1 MPFLAKNILMFSR
14 MKSLFRNVFS
24 QQRSDRELDD
34 EVRAYVEAL
43 TEEKMRQGRT
53 PEEARR
59 AARIE
64 LGGIEQVKEEVR
76 EVRAGAWLDSLLQDL
91 RYGARMLRKNPG
103 FTAITVLTL
112 ALGIGANTAIFS
124 VVNAVLLR
132 PLPYTNPQQLIMIKE
147 SSQRVGVHSL
157 SYPDFLDWR
166 TQSRTVA
173 QMALLN
179 NRAFNLSGVAQP
191 ENIEGYAVSP
201 NCLSLLGVRPFLG
214 RDFVPSEEAP
224 GTAPV
229 VMLSY
234 PLWQSHLGA
243 DPDAIGKTITLDGRS
258 FTIIG
263 VLPPNFRLDDKT
275 DAIAPIGVWAAD
287 MMDRGDRGDMEVLGR
302 LAPGSTFQQTRAELD
317 TIAINLQK
325 AYPVLNAGVGISVTT
340 VRDQL
345 VGDTRPAIL
354 VLFGAVVFVLLIA
367 CVNVANLFLVRG
379 AARSKEIAIRQA
391 CGASRSRLVRQML
404 TESFL
409 LAAVGGALGIL
420 VGALGVF
427 GLKHLISTDMLRGI
441 NLAVD
446 RNVML
451 FTAAMVVLVAIAF
464 GLVPAWEASQPRVQ
478 ETLKEGGRGCTSS
491 VAQHRLR
498 GLLAMAETALALIL
512 LVGAGLMMKSMY
524 RLLKVN
530 PGFQSDRV
538 LTMEIDLRT
547 IHYSKSPARINFWQ
561 QLLEK
566 VRAIPG
572 VENASIGTALPL
584 AGSHNRGD
592 ITIEGIPVPDIG
604 NFPHPD
610 YHYIS
615 ADYTTVLGIPLMRG
629 RTFTDADTETA
640 PRVGLINAT
649 MARRYWPKEDPLGKR
664 FHWGRP
670 VWNDP
675 WITIVGVV
683 GDTKL
688 YGLSNPA
695 RLEIYLPFRQEPPT
709 DMYLILRSAIDP
721 ASLTLSVRSAV
732 AAIDRDQPVFGVI
745 TMRQLVDNSVSTPHL
760 TLVLLNLFSGL
771 ALVLAAVGIYGVIS
785 YSVQQRT
792 HEIGI
797 RMALGARR
805 SNVLHLIVGQ
815 GVKLAAV
822 GIVIGIAAALGLMR
836 LMSSLLFG
844 VSANDPVTFTAAAL
858 VLLFVAIA
866 ACYIPA
872 RRAIAVD
879 PMNALRYE

>member
-1 MPFLAKNILMFSR
+1 MLRPSR
-14 MKSLFRNVFS
+14 MKSFLRNIFAKR
-24 QQRSDRELDD
+24 QNDRELDV
-34 EVRAYVEAL
+34 EVRAYVETLA
-43 TEEKMRQGRT
+43 EEKMREGMT

-59 AARIE
+59 AARLE

-76 EVRAGAWLDSLLQDL
+76 DVRTGAWLDSLLQDL
-91 RYGARMLRKNPG
+91 RYGARMLRKNPA
-103 FTAITVLTL
+103 FTAIALLTL

-132 PLPYTNPQQLIMIKE
+132 PLPYSNPQQLIVIKE
-147 SSQRVGVHSL
+147 SSQRVGVHSS

-166 TQSRTVA
+166 TQSKTIS

-214 RDFVPSEEAP
+214 RDFLPSEEVP

-234 PLWQSHLGA
+234 ALWQSHLGA
-243 DPDAIGKTITLDGRS
+243 NPDAIGKTITLDGRS
-258 FTIIG
+258 FTIVG

-275 DAIAPIGVWAAD
+275 DAIAPIGIWAAD
-287 MMDRGDRGDMEVLGR
+287 LMDRGDRGDMEALGR
-302 LAPGSTFQQTRAELD
+302 LAPGSTFQQARAELD

-340 VRDQL
+340 LRDQL

-379 AARSKEIAIRQA
+379 AARSKEIAVRQA
-391 CGASRSRLVRQML
+391 CGASRTRVVRQML

-409 LAAVGGALGIL
+409 LAAIGGVLGIL
-420 VGALGVF
+420 VGALGVI
-427 GLKHLISTDMLRGI
+427 GLKHLISTDMLQGMNI
-441 NLAVD
+441 GVD

-464 GLVPAWEASQPRVQ
+464 GLVPAWQAAQPRVQ
-478 ETLKEGGRGCTSS
+478 ETLQEGGRSATSS
-491 VAQHRLR
+491 PAQHRLR
-498 GLLAMAETALALIL
+498 GVLAMAETALALIL

-530 PGFQSDRV
+530 PGFQSDHV
-538 LTMEIDLRT
+538 LAMEMDLRT
-547 IHYSKSPARINFWQ
+547 AQYSKSPAIINFWQ

-566 VRAIPG
+566 VRAISG
-572 VENASIGTALPL
+572 VENAAIGTAVPL
-584 AGSHNRGD
+584 TGSHNRAD

-604 NFPHPD
+604 TFPHPD

-615 ADYTTVLGIPLMRG
+615 ADYTSVLNIPLMRG
-629 RTFTDADTETA
+629 RNFTGADTETA
-640 PRVGLINAT
+640 ALVGLINTT
-649 MARRYWPKEDPLGKR
+649 MARRYWPNEDPVGKR

-670 VWNDP
+670 GSKDP

-688 YGLSNPA
+688 YGLANPS
-695 RLEIYLPFRQEPPT
+695 RLEIYLPFRQEPQT
-709 DMYLILRSAIDP
+709 DMYLILRSAVDP
-721 ASLTLSVRSAV
+721 ASLISSVRSAV
-732 AAIDRDQPVFGVI
+732 AAIDRDQPVFSVI
-745 TMRQLVDNSVSTPHL
+745 TMRQLIDNSVSTPHL
-760 TLVLLNLFSGL
+760 TLVLLGLFSGL
-771 ALVLAAVGIYGVIS
+771 ALVLAAIGIYGVIS

-797 RMALGARR
+797 RMALGAQR
-805 SNVLHLIVGQ
+805 SNVLRLVVGQ
-815 GVKLAAV
+815 AVKLAAL
-822 GIVIGIAAALGLMR
+822 GIVIGITAALGLMR
-836 LMSSLLFG
+836 LITSLLFG
-844 VSANDPVTFTAAAL
+844 VSANDPLTFTAAAL
-858 VLLFVAIA
+858 VLLFVAIV

>member
-1 MPFLAKNILMFSR
+1 VLRPSR
-14 MKSLFRNVFS
+14 MKSFLRNIFAKR
-24 QQRSDRELDD
+24 QNDRELDD
-34 EVRAYVEAL
+34 EVRAYVETLA
-43 TEEKMRQGRT
+43 EEKMREGMT

-59 AARIE
+59 AARLE

-76 EVRAGAWLDSLLQDL
+76 DIRTGAWLDSLLQDL
-91 RYGARMLRKNPG
+91 HYGARMLRKNPA
-103 FTAITVLTL
+103 FTAIALLTL

-132 PLPYTNPQQLIMIKE
+132 PLPYANPQQLIAIKE
-147 SSQRVGVHSL
+147 SSQRVGVHST

-166 TQSRTVA
+166 TQSKTIS

-214 RDFVPSEEAP
+214 RDFLPSEEVP

-229 VMLSY
+229 VMMSY
-234 PLWQSHLGA
+234 ALWQSHLGA
-243 DPDAIGKTITLDGRS
+243 NPDAIGKTITLDGRS
-258 FTIIG
+258 FTIVG

-275 DAIAPIGVWAAD
+275 DAIAPVGIWGAD
-287 MMDRGDRGDMEVLGR
+287 MMDRGDRGDMEALGR
-302 LAPGSTFQQTRAELD
+302 LAPGSTFQQARAELD

-325 AYPVLNAGVGISVTT
+325 TYPVLNAGVGISVTT
-340 VRDQL
+340 LRDQL

-379 AARSKEIAIRQA
+379 AARSKEIAVRQA
-391 CGASRSRLVRQML
+391 CGASRRRVVRQML

-409 LAAVGGALGIL
+409 LAAIGGVLGIL
-420 VGALGVF
+420 VGALGVI
-427 GLKHLISTDMLRGI
+427 GLKHLISTDMLQGI
-441 NLAVD
+441 NIAVD

-464 GLVPAWEASQPRVQ
+464 GLVPAWQASQPRVQ
-478 ETLKEGGRGCTSS
+478 ETLKEGGRSATSS
-491 VAQHRLR
+491 PAQHRLR
-498 GLLAMAETALALIL
+498 GVLAMAETALALIL

-538 LTMEIDLRT
+538 LTMEMDLRT
-547 IHYSKSPARINFWQ
+547 AQYSKSPARINFWQ

-572 VENASIGTALPL
+572 VENAAIGTAVPL
-584 AGSHNRGD
+584 TGSHNRAD
-592 ITIEGIPVPDIG
+592 ITIEGIPVLDIG
-604 NFPHPD
+604 TFPHPD

-615 ADYTTVLGIPLMRG
+615 ADYTRVLNIPLMHG
-629 RTFTDADTETA
+629 RNFSGADTETA
-640 PRVGLINAT
+640 ALVGLINTT
-649 MARRYWPKEDPLGKR
+649 MARRYWPKEDPVGKR

-670 VWNDP
+670 GSKDP

-688 YGLSNPA
+688 YGLANPS
-695 RLEIYLPFRQEPPT
+695 RLEIYLPFRQEPQT
-709 DMYLILRSAIDP
+709 DMYLILRSAVDP
-721 ASLTLSVRSAV
+721 ASLTSSVRSAV
-732 AAIDRDQPVFGVI
+732 AAIDRDQPVFSVI
-745 TMRQLVDNSVSTPHL
+745 TMRQLLDNSVSTPHL
-760 TLVLLNLFSGL
+760 TLVLLGLFSGL
-771 ALVLAAVGIYGVIS
+771 ALVLAAIGIYGVIS

-797 RMALGARR
+797 RMALGAQR
-805 SNVLHLIVGQ
+805 SNVLRLVVGQ
-815 GVKLAAV
+815 GVILAAV
-822 GIVIGIAAALGLMR
+822 GIVIGITAALGLMR
-836 LMSSLLFG
+836 LITSLLFG
-844 VSANDPVTFTAAAL
+844 VSPDDPLTFTAAAL

>member
-1 MPFLAKNILMFSR
+1 MLRPSR
-14 MKSLFRNVFS
+14 MKSFLRNIFAKR
-24 QQRSDRELDD
+24 QNDRELDD
-34 EVRAYVEAL
+34 EVRAYVETLA
-43 TEEKMRQGRT
+43 EEKMREGMT

-59 AARIE
+59 AARLE

-76 EVRAGAWLDSLLQDL
+76 DIRTGAWLDSLLQDL
-91 RYGARMLRKNPG
+91 HYGARMLRKNPA
-103 FTAITVLTL
+103 FTAIALLTL

-132 PLPYTNPQQLIMIKE
+132 PLPYANPQQLIAIKE
-147 SSQRVGVHSL
+147 SSQRVGVHST

-166 TQSRTVA
+166 TQSKTIS

-214 RDFVPSEEAP
+214 RDFLPSEEVP

-229 VMLSY
+229 VMMSY
-234 PLWQSHLGA
+234 ALWQSHLGA
-243 DPDAIGKTITLDGRS
+243 NPDAIGKTITLDGRS
-258 FTIIG
+258 FTIVG

-275 DAIAPIGVWAAD
+275 DAIAPVGIWGAD
-287 MMDRGDRGDMEVLGR
+287 MMDRGDRGDMEALGR
-302 LAPGSTFQQTRAELD
+302 LAPGSTFQQARAELD

-325 AYPVLNAGVGISVTT
+325 TYPVLNAGVGISVTT
-340 VRDQL
+340 LRDQL

-379 AARSKEIAIRQA
+379 AARSKEIAVRQA
-391 CGASRSRLVRQML
+391 CGASRRRVVRQML

-409 LAAVGGALGIL
+409 LAAIGGVLGIL
-420 VGALGVF
+420 VGALGVI
-427 GLKHLISTDMLRGI
+427 GLKHLISTDMLQGI
-441 NLAVD
+441 NIAVD

-464 GLVPAWEASQPRVQ
+464 GLVPAWQASQPRVQ
-478 ETLKEGGRGCTSS
+478 ETLKEGGRSATSS
-491 VAQHRLR
+491 PAQHRLR
-498 GLLAMAETALALIL
+498 GVLAMAETALALIL

-538 LTMEIDLRT
+538 LTMEMDLRT
-547 IHYSKSPARINFWQ
+547 AQYSKSPARINFWQ

-572 VENASIGTALPL
+572 VENAAIGTAVPL
-584 AGSHNRGD
+584 TGSHNRAD
-592 ITIEGIPVPDIG
+592 ITIEGIPVLDIG
-604 NFPHPD
+604 TFPHPD

-615 ADYTTVLGIPLMRG
+615 ADYTRVLNIPLMHG
-629 RTFTDADTETA
+629 RNFSGADTETA
-640 PRVGLINAT
+640 ALVGLINTT
-649 MARRYWPKEDPLGKR
+649 MARRYWPKEDPVGKR

-670 VWNDP
+670 GSKDP

-688 YGLSNPA
+688 YGLANPS
-695 RLEIYLPFRQEPPT
+695 RLEIYLPFRQEPQT
-709 DMYLILRSAIDP
+709 DMYLILRSAVDP
-721 ASLTLSVRSAV
+721 ASLTSSVRSAV
-732 AAIDRDQPVFGVI
+732 AAIDRDQPVFSVI
-745 TMRQLVDNSVSTPHL
+745 TMRQLLDNSVSTPHL
-760 TLVLLNLFSGL
+760 TLVLLGLFSGL
-771 ALVLAAVGIYGVIS
+771 ALVLAAIGIYGVIS
-785 YSVQQRT
+785 HSVQQRT

-797 RMALGARR
+797 RMALGAQR
-805 SNVLHLIVGQ
+805 SNVLRLVVGQ
-815 GVKLAAV
+815 GVILAAV
-822 GIVIGIAAALGLMR
+822 GIVIGITAALGLMR
-836 LMSSLLFG
+836 LITSLLFG
-844 VSANDPVTFTAAAL
+844 VSPDDPLTFTAAAL

>member
-1 MPFLAKNILMFSR
+1 MPVIARIGSTL
-14 MKSLFRNVFS
+14 RNLLRKTRND
-24 QQRSDRELDD
+24 QELDA
-34 EVRAYVEAL
+34 EVRGYVELLA
-43 TEEKMRQGRT
+43 EEKLRNGMKPG
-53 PEEARR
+53 EAQR
-59 AARIE
+59 AARLE
-64 LGGIEQVKEEVR
+64 LGGIEQVKEDVR
-76 EVRAGAWLDSLLQDL
+76 EARAGAWLDSLLQDL
-91 RYGARMLRKNPG
+91 RYGARMLRKDPG
-103 FTAITVLTL
+103 FTAIAVLTL

-132 PLPYTNPQQLIMIKE
+132 PLPYLNPQQLIVIKE
-147 SSQRVGVHSL
+147 MSQRVGVHSL

-166 TQSRTVA
+166 TQSRTIP

-179 NRAFNLSGVAQP
+179 NRSFNLSGVAQP
-191 ENIEGYAVSP
+191 ENIDGYAVSP
-201 NCLSLLGVRPFLG
+201 NCLSMLGVRPFLG
-214 RDFVPSEEAP
+214 RDFLPSEEAP

-234 PLWQSHLGA
+234 ALWQSHLGA

-258 FTIIG
+258 FTIVG
-263 VLPPNFRLDDKT
+263 VLPPNLRLDEQT
-275 DAIAPIGVWAAD
+275 DAIAPIGVWAGD
-287 MMDRGDRGDMEVLGR
+287 IMERGDRGDMEVLGR
-302 LAPGSTFQQTRAELD
+302 LAHGSTFQQARAELD

-340 VRDQL
+340 LRDQL

-379 AARSKEIAIRQA
+379 AARSREIAIRQA
-391 CGASRSRLVRQML
+391 CGASRNRVIRQML

-409 LAAVGGALGIL
+409 LAAIGGALGIL

-427 GLKHLISTDMLRGI
+427 GLKNLISTDTLQGI
-441 NLAVD
+441 SIGVD

-451 FTAAMVVLVAIAF
+451 FTAAMVILAAIAF
-464 GLVPAWEASQPRVQ
+464 GLVPAWQASQPRVQ
-478 ETLKEGGRGCTSS
+478 ETLKEGGRSATATVS
-491 VAQHRLR
+491 QHRLR
-498 GLLAMAETALALIL
+498 GVLVMAETALALIL
-512 LVGAGLMMKSMY
+512 LIGAGLMMKSMY

-538 LTMEIDLRT
+538 LTMEMDLRT
-547 IHYSKSPARINFWQ
+547 AQYSKSPARINFWQ
-561 QLLEK
+561 LLLEK
-566 VRAIPG
+566 VRVIPG
-572 VENASIGTALPL
+572 VENAALGTAVPL
-584 AGSHNRGD
+584 TGSHNRGD
-592 ITIEGIPVPDIG
+592 ITIEGIPVPEIG
-604 NFPHPD
+604 NYPHPD

-615 ADYTTVLGIPLMRG
+615 ADYTTVLRIPLMSG

-649 MARRYWPKEDPLGKR
+649 MARRYWPKEDPVGKR

-670 VWNDP
+670 EWKDP
-675 WITIVGVV
+675 WIAIVGVV

-688 YGLSNPA
+688 YGLSNPS

-709 DMYLILRSAIDP
+709 DMYLTLRSAVDL
-721 ASLTLSVRSAV
+721 ASLSSSVRNAV
-732 AAIDRDQPVFGVI
+732 AAIDKDQPVFSVI
-745 TMRQLVDNSVSTPHL
+745 TMRQLIDNSVSTPHL
-760 TLVLLNLFSGL
+760 TLVLLGLFSGL
-771 ALVLAAVGIYGVIS
+771 ALVLAAIGIYGVIS

-797 RMALGARR
+797 RMALGAQR
-805 SNVLHLIVGQ
+805 SNVLRLVVGQ
-815 GVKLAAV
+815 AVKLAAL
-822 GIVIGIAAALGLMR
+822 GIVIGMTAALGLMR
-836 LMSSLLFG
+836 LITSLLFG
-844 VSANDPVTFTAAAL
+844 VSANDPLTFTAAAL
-858 VLLFVAIA
+858 VLLFVAIV

>member
-1 MPFLAKNILMFSR
+1 
-14 MKSLFRNVFS
+14 
-24 QQRSDRELDD
+24 
-34 EVRAYVEAL
+34 
-43 TEEKMRQGRT
+43 
-53 PEEARR
+53 
-59 AARIE
+59 
-64 LGGIEQVKEEVR
+64 
-76 EVRAGAWLDSLLQDL
+76 
-91 RYGARMLRKNPG
+91 
-103 FTAITVLTL
+103 
-112 ALGIGANTAIFS
+112 
-124 VVNAVLLR
+124 
-132 PLPYTNPQQLIMIKE
+132 
-147 SSQRVGVHSL
+147 
-157 SYPDFLDWR
+157 
-166 TQSRTVA
+166 
-173 QMALLN
+173 
-179 NRAFNLSGVAQP
+179 
-191 ENIEGYAVSP
+191 
-201 NCLSLLGVRPFLG
+201 
-214 RDFVPSEEAP
+214 
-224 GTAPV
+224 
-229 VMLSY
+229 
-234 PLWQSHLGA
+234 
-243 DPDAIGKTITLDGRS
+243 
-258 FTIIG
+258 
-263 VLPPNFRLDDKT
+263 
-275 DAIAPIGVWAAD
+275 
-287 MMDRGDRGDMEVLGR
+287 
-302 LAPGSTFQQTRAELD
+302 
-317 TIAINLQK
+317 
-325 AYPVLNAGVGISVTT
+325 
-340 VRDQL
+340 
-345 VGDTRPAIL
+345 
-354 VLFGAVVFVLLIA
+354 
-367 CVNVANLFLVRG
+367 
-379 AARSKEIAIRQA
+379 
-391 CGASRSRLVRQML
+391 
-404 TESFL
+404 
-409 LAAVGGALGIL
+409 
-420 VGALGVF
+420 
-427 GLKHLISTDMLRGI
+427 
-441 NLAVD
+441 
-446 RNVML
+446 ML

>member
-1 MPFLAKNILMFSR
+1 MLRPSR
-14 MKSLFRNVFS
+14 MKSFLRNIFAKR
-24 QQRSDRELDD
+24 QNDRELDD
-34 EVRAYVEAL
+34 EVRAYVETLA
-43 TEEKMRQGRT
+43 EEKMREGMT

-59 AARIE
+59 AARLE

-76 EVRAGAWLDSLLQDL
+76 DIRTGAWLDSLLQDL
-91 RYGARMLRKNPG
+91 HYGARMLRKNPA
-103 FTAITVLTL
+103 FTAIALLTL

-132 PLPYTNPQQLIMIKE
+132 PLPYANPQQLIAIKE
-147 SSQRVGVHSL
+147 SSQRVGVHST

-166 TQSRTVA
+166 TQSKTIS

-214 RDFVPSEEAP
+214 RDFLPSEEVP

-229 VMLSY
+229 VMMSY
-234 PLWQSHLGA
+234 ALWQSHLGA
-243 DPDAIGKTITLDGRS
+243 NPDAIGKTITLDGRS
-258 FTIIG
+258 FTIVG

-275 DAIAPIGVWAAD
+275 DAIAPVGIWGAD
-287 MMDRGDRGDMEVLGR
+287 MMDRGDRGDMEALGR
-302 LAPGSTFQQTRAELD
+302 LAPGSTFQQARAELD

-325 AYPVLNAGVGISVTT
+325 TYPVLNAGVGISVTT
-340 VRDQL
+340 LRDQL

-379 AARSKEIAIRQA
+379 AARSKEIAVRQA
-391 CGASRSRLVRQML
+391 CGASRRRVVRQML

-409 LAAVGGALGIL
+409 LAAIGGVLGIL
-420 VGALGVF
+420 VGALGVI
-427 GLKHLISTDMLRGI
+427 GLKHLISTDMLQGI
-441 NLAVD
+441 NIAVD

-464 GLVPAWEASQPRVQ
+464 GLVPAWQASQPRVQ
-478 ETLKEGGRGCTSS
+478 ETLKEGGRSATSS
-491 VAQHRLR
+491 PAQHRLR
-498 GLLAMAETALALIL
+498 GVLAMAETALALIL

-538 LTMEIDLRT
+538 LTMEMDLRT
-547 IHYSKSPARINFWQ
+547 AQYSKSPARINFWQ

-572 VENASIGTALPL
+572 VENAAIGTAVPL
-584 AGSHNRGD
+584 TGSHNRAD
-592 ITIEGIPVPDIG
+592 ITIEGIPVLDIG
-604 NFPHPD
+604 TFPHPD

-615 ADYTTVLGIPLMRG
+615 ADYTRVLNIPLMHG
-629 RTFTDADTETA
+629 RNFSGADTETA
-640 PRVGLINAT
+640 ALVGLINTT
-649 MARRYWPKEDPLGKR
+649 MARRYWPKEDPVGKR

-670 VWNDP
+670 GSKDP

-688 YGLSNPA
+688 YGLANPS
-695 RLEIYLPFRQEPPT
+695 RLEIYLPFRQEPQT
-709 DMYLILRSAIDP
+709 DMYLILRSAVDP
-721 ASLTLSVRSAV
+721 ASLTSSVRSAV
-732 AAIDRDQPVFGVI
+732 AAIDRDQPVFSVI
-745 TMRQLVDNSVSTPHL
+745 TMRQLLDNSVSTPHL
-760 TLVLLNLFSGL
+760 TLVLLGLFSGL
-771 ALVLAAVGIYGVIS
+771 ALVLAAIGIYGVIS

-797 RMALGARR
+797 RMALGAQR
-805 SNVLHLIVGQ
+805 SNVLRLVVGQ
-815 GVKLAAV
+815 GVILAAV
-822 GIVIGIAAALGLMR
+822 GIVIGITAALGLMR
-836 LMSSLLFG
+836 LITSLLFG
-844 VSANDPVTFTAAAL
+844 VSPDDPLTFTAAAL